1 MTENMTFRD
10 ITIKVLTITG
20 FLVTVAVIAWGTK
33 EAIVRIPGAFS
44 SLASI
49 AESINTYKPI
59 HELTLTTEKA
69 VVNSGESFELLWN
82 DVHQTGEFKFTY
94 TCASG
99 VRVNVRTADGSLMEM
114 NCSDTLTLP
123 ATVHGLYLSIDSS
136 ELRFTDILLKVS
148 FSNTDKS
155 ETFENTTKVTV
166 VNAIVTLPEITP
178 IVEEKEEV
186 APTLTE
192 TPIVIDVP
200 VVSVPT
206 EPITETVLPV
216 QGRSDLA
223 MIILGSGVLENGTF
237 EYTSSYKEN
246 LNNALRFDVKNVGT
260 KTSDT
265 WYFNVVLPSGK
276 VYTSPM
282 QAPLNPHDHI
292 EFTLGFYLSGEDMQR
307 ATLTT
312 MLHSNT
318 DTNASNNSK
327 SITVNVR

>member
-1 MTENMTFRD
+1 MTFRD

-59 HELTLTTEKA
+59 HELTLTTEKT

-99 VRVNVRTADGSLMEM
+99 VRVNVRTADGSLMGM
-114 NCSDTLTLP
+114 NCTDTLTLP
-123 ATVHGLYLSIDSS
+123 ETVHGLYLSIDSS
-136 ELRFTDILLKVS
+136 ELRFTDALLKVS

-155 ETFENTTKVTV
+155 ETFENTLKMTV
-166 VNAIVTLPEITP
+166 VNAEVSLPEVTP
-178 IVEEKEEV
+178 VVEEKKEEV
-186 APTLTE
+186 VSTPTE
-192 TPIVIDVP
+192 TAPEATAPSVP
-200 VVSVPT
+200 VK
-206 EPITETVLPV
+206 ETVPQV
-216 QGRSDLA
+216 SGYSDLG
-223 MIILGSGVLENGTF
+223 MTILGSGVLRNGVF

-260 KTSDT
+260 KTSGT

-292 EFTLGFYLSGEDMQR
+292 EFTLGFYLSEEDMQR

-312 MLHSNT
+312 MLYSDT
-318 DTNASNNSK
+318 DANASNNTK
-327 SITVNVR
+327 SITVNVQ